1 MRPTHTG
8 PEPAA
13 KTDEDPRPGA
23 SRASTLF
30 LRTGGAAL
38 LWWVLAG
45 GAAWGFGVPVIALAV
60 GTSMV
65 MQPTRRVHIR
75 PLGLLRFL
83 AFFALRSLSAGF
95 DVARRAF
102 APGLPIA
109 PAIVEH
115 RLRLPPGP
123 ARVFLAD
130 TMSLLP
136 GTLSA
141 ALAGDR
147 LRLHV
152 IDTGLP
158 HERELRAAEAAVAA
172 LFGQT
177 VSRVSTED

>member
-1 MRPTHTG
+1 MRHRRSG

-13 KTDEDPRPGA
+13 F
-23 SRASTLF
+23 RAGTLF
-30 LRTGGAAL
+30 VRALCVTL
-38 LWWVLAG
+38 LWWALAD
-45 GAAWGFGVPVIALAV
+45 GAGWVFGVPVIALAV
-60 GTSMV
+60 AASV
-65 MQPTRRVHIR
+65 VLQPARRVHLQ

-83 AFFALRSLSAGF
+83 AFFALRAPRAGF

-102 APGLPIA
+102 APGPPIA

-115 RLRLPPGP
+115 RLWLPPGP

-152 IDTGLP
+152 LDTGLP
-158 HERELRAAEAAVAA
+158 HERELRAAEAAVAG

-177 VSRVSTED
+177 VNGMPAKG

>member
-1 MRPTHTG
+1 M
-8 PEPAA
+8 
-13 KTDEDPRPGA
+13 
-23 SRASTLF
+23 L
-30 LRTGGAAL
+30 LRTVFAAL
-38 LWWVLAG
+38 LWWVLAD
-45 GAAWGFGVPVIALAV
+45 GAGWAFGVPVIALAV

-65 MQPTRRVHIR
+65 LQPTRRVHIKA
-75 PLGLLRFL
+75 LGLLRFL
-83 AFFALRSLSAGF
+83 AFFALRSPRAGF

-147 LRLHV
+147 LCLHV
-152 IDTGLP
+152 LDTGLP
-158 HERELRAAEAAVAA
+158 HESELRAAEVAVAA

-177 VSRVSTED
+177 LNGVSTAG